1 MRINNI
7 CMNKPQWFSIQ
18 SFGVSTKKC
27 SNCWFLNV
35 NWEPDDNSVVV
46 LRVRCDD
53 NSVVVLLVRC
63 DDSLLDTP
71 VTRYLVLRATI
82 FNVVFLVYG

>member
-1 MRINNI
+1 MYL
-7 CMNKPQWFSIQ
+7 Q
-18 SFGVSTKKC
+18 KKC
-27 SNCWFLNV
+27 SKCWFLNV

-46 LRVRCDD
+46 LRVRCDDNSVVVLRVGCDD